1 MNDVFE
7 SNTFS
12 EGLFK
17 VDIYPR
23 HLSVVISYTLYFTL
37 LICNVIKIPSKI
49 ISLPAQTL
57 VSPYL
62 FKRDKA
68 NPYLFSTV

>member
-1 MNDVFE
+1 MTFFK

-12 EGLFK
+12 ESLFK

-49 ISLPAQTL
+49 IRLPARTL

-62 FKRDKA
+62 SKRDKA
-68 NPYLFSTV
+68 KPYLFSTV